1 MGILGPSRDEIW
13 QSIAE
18 ATNGEFMKGK
28 LFKTSC
34 VKYSYETWSYYLDD
48 YSIQI
53 GNVPI
58 IYTRVRAPFINKK
71 GFDLT
76 IYKKTI
82 FSNITKTLG
91 GEDITTGDMDF
102 DEEWIVKGSN
112 EQLVK
117 NVLKFSNIRE
127 LIKNVEKLKIEIKR
141 VEGKE
146 NKENQSTESQITF
159 LVQDY
164 MKDEER
170 VINLIS
176 LIENLLDAFLANEI
190 TVKETPR
197 SIYE

>member
-13 QSIAE
+13 QTIAE
-18 ATNGEFMKGK
+18 ATNGEFVKEK

-34 VKYSYETWSYYLDD
+34 VKYSHETWSYYLDD
-48 YSIQI
+48 YSIQV

-58 IYTRVRAPFINKK
+58 IYTRLRAPFINKK

-76 IYKKTI
+76 IYKKNI
-82 FSNITKTLG
+82 FSNISKVLG
-91 GEDITTGDMDF
+91 GQNITTGDMDF
-102 DEEWIVKGSN
+102 DEDWIVKGSN

-117 NVLKFSNIRE
+117 SILKFSNIRE
-127 LIKNVEKLKIEIKR
+127 LIKNEEKLKIEIKR
-141 VEGKE
+141 VEGKV
-146 NKENQSTESQITF
+146 NKENQATESQITF

-164 MKDEER
+164 IKDEER

-197 SIYE
+197 SAYE

>member
-1 MGILGPSRDEIW
+1 MGILGPSRDEIL
-13 QSIAE
+13 QSIAKT
-18 ATNGEFMKGK
+18 TNGEFTKGK

-34 VKYSYETWSYYLDD
+34 IKYTHEAWCYYLDD
-48 YSIQI
+48 YSIQA

-58 IYTRVRAPFINKK
+58 IYTRLRAPFINKK

-82 FSNITKTLG
+82 FSNIAKTLG
-91 GEDITTGDMDF
+91 GQDIATGDTDF
-102 DEEWIVKGSN
+102 DEDWIVKGSN

-117 NVLKFSNIRE
+117 RILNFKNIRE
-127 LIKNVEKLKIEIKR
+127 LIKNEEKLKIEIKR

-146 NKENQSTESQITF
+146 NKNNQGTESQITF

-170 VINLIS
+170 VINLIT
-176 LIENLLDAFLANEI
+176 LIESLLDGFLANGI
-190 TVKETPR
+190 TVKEAPF
-197 SIYE
+197 SKYE